1 MSTASNAENWI
12 SGLIAGHASRLVV
25 VSGAAAASDISVWLL
40 MCSRLSLFPADPEES
55 IVLKS
60 DDGANLPKEEANEH
74 CKKSLELP
82 PPPP

>member
-1 MSTASNAENWI
+1 
-12 SGLIAGHASRLVV
+12 
-25 VSGAAAASDISVWLL
+25 
-40 MCSRLSLFPADPEES
+40 MCSRLSLFPADPEDS

-82 PPPP
+82 PPPSELLFTV